1 MIRNRQRALIFG
13 LIGLGLL
20 IAGFFGMR
28 SFLAFREFRRHG
40 PPPLPA
46 LESSQI
52 ETDPELIRDWMTIG
66 FLSHTYRLP
75 PKALYEALGI
85 RPNGNEDKSLKQLN
99 DEYFPDQPGYVLETV
114 KVAIQAFL
122 PPPTGIPPAT
132 AIPAVPP
139 ATAIP

>member
-52 ETDPELIRDWMTIG
+52 ETDPELIRDWMTIPYI
-66 FLSHTYRLP
+66 SVTYNLHP
-75 PKALYEALGI
+75 NVLYEALDI
-85 RPNGNEDKSLKQLN
+85 PPHGNEEKSLAELN
-99 DEYFPDQPGYVLETV
+99 EEYYPKAPGIVLEMV
-114 KVAIQAFL
+114 KAAVRADQSVPTAL
-122 PPPTGIPPAT
+122 PPHPPLT
-132 AIPAVPP
+132 PLPANP
-139 ATAIP
+139 